1 MKNFGRKEWQACL
14 ADPEGT
20 LADICDTVAGGVGL
34 LTWVKRK
41 GLTYSTVWQWLAND
55 NRRKD
60 AYTAA
65 RITAADALVEE
76 AVEILDQE
84 LPRDENGRIDPG
96 MVNLLRCRAEMRRW
110 QAGKLR
116 PTVYGESVRVESDT
130 NINIAQ
136 VLAEARARVGKIY
149 SPDMAVLPSYT
160 APMPVLEPADD

>member
-1 MKNFGRKEWQACL
+1 MKQPTGRKEWQACL

-20 LADICDTVAGGVGL
+20 LSDICDTVASGVGL
-34 LTWVKRK
+34 LTWAKRK
-41 GLTYSTVWQWLAND
+41 GLNYSTVWNWLAND
-55 NRRKD
+55 DRRKE

-116 PTVYGESVRVESDT
+116 PAVYGETVRLESEGKISIT
-130 NINIAQ
+130 A
-136 VLAEARARVGKIY
+136 VLQEARARIGQTY
-149 SPDMAVLPSYT
+149 DPDMAVLAAPVGNRSPS
-160 APMPVLEPADD
+160 EE

>member
-1 MKNFGRKEWQACL
+1 MKNVGRKEWQACL

-20 LADICDTVAGGVGL
+20 LSDICDTVAGGVGL
-34 LTWVKRK
+34 LSWVKRK

-55 NRRKD
+55 DRRKE

-84 LPRDENGRIDPG
+84 LPTDENGRIDPG

-116 PTVYGESVRVESDT
+116 PAVYGETVRLESEGKISIT
-130 NINIAQ
+130 A
-136 VLAEARARVGKIY
+136 VLQEARARIGQTYDPVMEALAAPVGNR
-149 SPDMAVLPSYT
+149 SPTD
-160 APMPVLEPADD
+160 E